1 MTPCYSTS
9 LFLDGVVMS
18 RLSVSIT
25 TQAPA
30 DYYSIGTI
38 LTING
43 DSAQIHLVSSENN
56 LSKIQKAARSL
67 DNLGIMQV
75 ELVGNWEVEQQWAFA
90 QSFTSTTKQ
99 HHIKWCD
106 DNNAKE
112 LSHRYQAMVFTR
124 NITNATPEDLSPE
137 MLADSCEN
145 WLASIDEK
153 HISSKRWVGDQLKDQ
168 NWMGIYHVGR
178 GSTRPP
184 VLIEID
190 FNPTEDNDAPI
201 SACLVGKGITFD
213 SGGYSI
219 KSSEGMLSMKCDMGG
234 AATVTGALGLA
245 IMRGLKKRVKLFL
258 CCAENLISGHAY
270 KLGDVITYKNGTTVE
285 VVNTDAE
292 GRLVLADGLMAAS
305 DTGAKLI
312 IDAATLT
319 GAAGVA
325 LGPEYNALFALDK
338 ALQQRMLEYSNLEFE
353 PSWCLPLEK
362 WHQNKCPSAFADT
375 ANSKAQKGGGGG
387 GASNAAG
394 FLSRFVN
401 EQGTGWIHMD
411 LAAAYNASG
420 TEHLPV
426 GATAQGIRTIARAL
440 MEE

>member
-1 MTPCYSTS
+1 
-9 LFLDGVVMS
+9 MS

-30 DYYSIGTI
+30 DYYSAGTI
-38 LTING
+38 LSING
-43 DSAQIHLVSSENN
+43 QDAHIHLADQESN
-56 LSKIQKAARSL
+56 LDLIKKAARSL
-67 DNLGIMQV
+67 DNLGVMQV
-75 ELVGNWEVEQQWAFA
+75 ELAGNWQIEQQWAFA
-90 QSFTSTTKQ
+90 LSFTTTKKQ

-106 DNNAKE
+106 DDNKSE
-112 LSHRYQAMVFTR
+112 LSHRYQAMIFTR
-124 NITNATPEDLSPE
+124 NVTNATPEDLSPE
-137 MLADSCEN
+137 I
-145 WLASIDEK
+145 LASTCEDWLTSLDKK
-153 HISSKRWVGDQLKDQ
+153 HISSKRWVGEALKEQ
-168 NWMGIYHVGR
+168 GWMGIYHVGR

-190 FNPTEDNDAPI
+190 YNPSGDDSTPI
-201 SACLVGKGITFD
+201 AACLVGKGITFD

-245 IMRGLKKRVKLFL
+245 ILRGLNKRVKLFL

-292 GRLVLADGLMAAS
+292 GRLVLADGLMAATA
-305 DTGAKLI
+305 TGAKLI

-319 GAAGVA
+319 GAAHVA
-325 LGPEYNALFALDK
+325 VGEEYNAFFALDK
-338 ALQQRMLEYSNLEFE
+338 ELQQRVLDYSAQEFE
-353 PSWCLPLEK
+353 PSWSLPLEK
-362 WHQNKCPSAFADT
+362 WHQDKCPSAFADT
-375 ANSKAQKGGGGG
+375 ANSRAQKGGGAG

-401 EQGTGWIHMD
+401 DQGKGWLHID
-411 LAAAYNASG
+411 LAAAYNASS
-420 TEHLPV
+420 TAYMPL

-440 MEE
+440 LEE